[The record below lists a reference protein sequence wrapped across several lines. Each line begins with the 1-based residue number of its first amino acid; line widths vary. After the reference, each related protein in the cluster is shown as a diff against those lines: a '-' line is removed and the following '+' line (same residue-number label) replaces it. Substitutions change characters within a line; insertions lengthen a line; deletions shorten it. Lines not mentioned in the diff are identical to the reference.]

1 MAYKG
6 ENVKIRRKQGG
17 DALEFASGAEVD
29 FLTGALTKFGGTAVD
44 LAAAVEGV
52 AAGYKIAR

>member
-17 DALEFASGAEVD
+17 DALEFASGAEAQSPFHQYD
-29 FLTGALTKFGGTAVD
+29 A
-44 LAAAVEGV
+44 E
-52 AAGYKIAR
+52 R